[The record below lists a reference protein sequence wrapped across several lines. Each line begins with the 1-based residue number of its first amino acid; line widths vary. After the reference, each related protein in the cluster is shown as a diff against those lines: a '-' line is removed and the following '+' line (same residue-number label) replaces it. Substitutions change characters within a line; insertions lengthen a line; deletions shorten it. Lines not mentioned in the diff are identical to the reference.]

1 MTLQDIQNAIRLL
14 SRIYVGLGDQET
26 LMRTISALQLEE
38 SKRLK
43 KKAEAV

>member
-26 LMRTISALQLEE
+26 LMRTIHALQLEE
-38 SKRLK
+38 TKRLK
-43 KKAEAV
+43 KTQTV